1 MGQSLEVNIKTTSD
15 IPQAMDKAK
24 AATSSFEG
32 QLDSIGKKFNTAFKD
47 IALGF
52 IAPVI
57 ILQSVMSLISNA
69 VAQAKADAQ
78 AGLDLMAKGNTIYA
92 SEEEKRLANFIKAK
106 MAREKEM
113 KEVTG
118 GKREMTAEFLKTP
131 EGEALL
137 AERKAAQ
144 DALYGGREGR
154 RTRMSGV
161 GALAYND
168 PSSPALQAAALRAFL
183 NSEEGKVYK
192 PLFEEKATGPNN
204 PTSFKSPEGFGNVV
218 GVGANPV
225 MEAMTMQLEEA
236 RKQTALLESLNN
248 KSPGGGVP
256 VDFTKPQ
263 PLNAASRSGSI

>member
-1 MGQSLEVNIKTTSD
+1 
-15 IPQAMDKAK
+15 
-24 AATSSFEG
+24 
-32 QLDSIGKKFNTAFKD
+32 
-47 IALGF
+47 
-52 IAPVI
+52 
-57 ILQSVMSLISNA
+57 MSLISNA
-69 VAQAKADAQ
+69 LAQAKADAQ

-113 KEVTG
+113 KEVAG

-137 AERKAAQ
+137 AQRKAAE
-144 DALYGGREGR
+144 DKLYGGSGGR
-154 RTRMSGV
+154 RTRMSGI

-168 PSSPALQAAALRAFL
+168 PSSPGLQAAALKAFL

-192 PLFEEKATGPNN
+192 PLFEEKAIGPTG
-204 PTSFKSPEGFGNVV
+204 PTSFKSPEGFNNVV

-225 MEAMTMQLEEA
+225 IEAMGLQLEEA
-236 RKQTALLESLNN
+236 RKQTQLLEEIRNAN
-248 KSPGGGVP
+248 GGGVP